1 MKRKEK
7 EYLVC
12 VIDTISKKIRI
23 KAKSEKGADKK
34 GISGDWSDADIED
47 EEVIDRQY
55 EGVVNEWRNNRT
67 TYAQI
72 KGVG

>member
-1 MKRKEK
+1 MK
-7 EYLVC
+7 EYLIC

-23 KAKSEKGADKK
+23 KAKSEKQADKK

-55 EGVVNEWRNNRT
+55 EGVKDE
-67 TYAQI
+67 
-72 KGVG
+72 